1 MAILKKGSRKIVV
14 EEIKYR
20 WNMRRK
26 PTHAQADYSC
36 SVSAAVELLEN
47 PGSVL
52 HITFTGNNY
61 NYDHGTEFPVTPKD
75 VEASIKSALNKG
87 WQPEKSGATFEF
99 SY

>member
-1 MAILKKGSRKIVV
+1 
-14 EEIKYR
+14 
-20 WNMRRK
+20 MRRK
-26 PTHAQADYSC
+26 PTHAQGDYSC

-52 HITFTGNNY
+52 HIRFTENNY
-61 NYDHGTEFPVTPKD
+61 NNYNGTEFLTPKD
-75 VEASIKSALNKG
+75 IKASIKSALDKG